1 MDSSEVAFS
10 PDGTYLVVTEK
21 LTSLIDIYPL
31 TNGVAS
37 APVSV
42 ASDGA
47 IPFGF
52 SFTSSGL
59 LIVTNVES
67 LSTPNASTVTSYTLS
82 ATGTLTPISNQV
94 PNNQTATCWISLAPN
109 GQYAY
114 TSNTLAGTI
123 SGYTVGSTGALS
135 LLTTGVVGDGT
146 EDSASDLRARADA
159 GRKNEI

>member
-1 MDSSEVAFS
+1 VDSSEVAFS